1 LSVIPLIF
9 APASDA
15 GPDDALLIE
24 GRGMAQ
30 PGRDTF
36 TVTATHAIGC
46 ACCPPRNGAGMALSR
61 LLLARARG
69 DGVFFKRVVAVTS
82 TKAGRAA
89 VMHALAADPLASACF
104 TLLETAETGLSHLQD
119 GG

>member
-1 LSVIPLIF
+1 MIPLIF